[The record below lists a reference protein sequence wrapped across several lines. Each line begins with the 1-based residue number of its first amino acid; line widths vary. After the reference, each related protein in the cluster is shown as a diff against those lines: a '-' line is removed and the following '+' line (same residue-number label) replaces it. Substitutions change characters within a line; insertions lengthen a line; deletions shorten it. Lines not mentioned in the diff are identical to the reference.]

1 MFYFFVLL
9 SYQKRNGDKIKM
21 TTKEMTYFRAEP
33 SLKER
38 LKAYAE
44 DNERTLSSA
53 IVYLLKEILKIKE
66 Y

>member
-1 MFYFFVLL
+1 
-9 SYQKRNGDKIKM
+9 M